1 MSKETNLRYEQPHR
15 PSQLFVEYTTRLQAN
30 DSLLINELEQ
40 KLVDQSE
47 LHDKWFEKSN
57 QKVKCKQYQAQQKQL
72 KEELKLVAKAN
83 ILVRRRALALRFEND
98 KKMYEEELAQMGKAF
113 HTQRI

>member
-1 MSKETNLRYEQPHR
+1 MATKK
-15 PSQLFVEYTTRLQAN
+15 AN

-40 KLVDQSE
+40 KLVDQGE

-98 KKMYEEELAQMGKAF
+98 RKMFEEELAQVGKAF